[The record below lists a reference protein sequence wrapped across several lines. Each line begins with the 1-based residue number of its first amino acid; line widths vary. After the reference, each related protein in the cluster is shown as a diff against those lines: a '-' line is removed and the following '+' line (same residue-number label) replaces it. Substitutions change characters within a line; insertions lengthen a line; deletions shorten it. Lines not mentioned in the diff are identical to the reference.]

1 MAKNTL
7 FKIKDID
14 TSIPIENTHYF
25 NWLNS
30 QNLLDIHSIETKKA
44 YLKSIGF
51 EIGKDRISSK
61 AIDTLR
67 YIEQYY
73 FRKTLNNTKK

>member
-14 TSIPIENTHYF
+14 RSVTFENTHYF

-30 QNLLDIHSIETKKA
+30 QNLSDIHAIETKKT
-44 YLKSIGF
+44 YLKSLGF
-51 EIGKDRISSK
+51 QIGKDKISSK
-61 AIDTLR
+61 DLDTLR

-73 FRKTLNNTKK
+73 FRKNLIKTKK